1 MLGTELIELTEDC
14 DDEVAL
20 SDFSSDVVELLV
32 VVSLL
37 LIEEI
42 EVLLVVSVGL
52 LVDVV
57 VTSVVVEEV
66 SEEFG

>member
-1 MLGTELIELTEDC
+1 M
-14 DDEVAL
+14 
-20 SDFSSDVVELLV
+20 ELLV